1 MKGSDNVYYNENIAL
16 PKEIVLS
23 LRESSENIV
32 KDMKRTVSVKY
43 YKENKLSLGQCAELA
58 DMPKEEFIQ
67 LLSSYKIS
75 IFNFDSDEELLE
87 DIKNA

>member
-1 MKGSDNVYYNENIAL
+1 MDYNANISL
-16 PKEIVLS
+16 PQEIVLS

-32 KDMKRTVSVKY
+32 KDMKRTVAVKY
-43 YKENKLSLGQCAELA
+43 YKENKLSLGQCSELA
-58 DMPKEEFIQ
+58 EMSKEEFIQ

-75 IFNFDSDEELLE
+75 IFNFEDDEELLE

>member
-1 MKGSDNVYYNENIAL
+1 VYYNTNITL
-16 PKEIVLS
+16 PQEIVLS
-23 LRESSENIV
+23 LREISENIV
-32 KDMKRTVSVKY
+32 KDMKRSVAVKY

-58 DMPKEEFIQ
+58 EMSKEDFIQ

-75 IFNFDSDEELLE
+75 IFNFDNDEELLE

>member
-1 MKGSDNVYYNENIAL
+1 MYYNTNITL
-16 PKEIVLS
+16 PQEIVLS

-32 KDMKRTVSVKY
+32 KDMKRTVAVKY

-58 DMPKEEFIQ
+58 EMTKEDFIE
-67 LLSSYKIS
+67 LLSFYKVS
-75 IFNFDSDEELLE
+75 IFNFENDEELLE

>member
-1 MKGSDNVYYNENIAL
+1 MEYNTNITI
-16 PKEIVLS
+16 PKEIMLS
-23 LRESSENIV
+23 LRESSEDIV
-32 KDMKRTVSVKY
+32 KDMKRTVAVKY

-58 DMPKEEFIQ
+58 EMTKEDFIE

-75 IFNFDSDEELLE
+75 IFNFENDEELLE

>member
-1 MKGSDNVYYNENIAL
+1 MEYNTNITI
-16 PKEIVLS
+16 PKEIMLS
-23 LRESSENIV
+23 LRESSEDIV
-32 KDMKRTVSVKY
+32 KDMKRTVAVKY

-58 DMPKEEFIQ
+58 EMAKEDFIE

-75 IFNFDSDEELLE
+75 IFNFDNDEELLE